1 MTYSSGD
8 VYDVTGTKARVSI
21 PDIPT
26 SEIGNEFIIAVR
38 NLDTT
43 LFVDLWTLCASEVKH
58 RIPPNYDG
66 ILLESLPYEH
76 IKDGLNAQVTT
87 AGTAQL
93 NIDIYSKSGRN
104 VDTEINQQTV
114 FADPAI
120 IPDSEQE
127 TPDEREVVSVIV

>member
-21 PDIPT
+21 PDIPA
-26 SEIGNEFIIAVR
+26 SEVGNEFIIAVR

-43 LFVDLWTLCASEVKH
+43 LFVDLWTLGASEVKH

-76 IKDGLNAQVTT
+76 IKDGLNAQVTS

-93 NIDIYSKSGRN
+93 NIDIYSKPGRN
-104 VDTEINQQTV
+104 VQTAIQQSV

-120 IPDSEQE
+120 LPDGEQPE
-127 TPDEREVVSVIV
+127 PDDREVVSVIV

>member
-21 PDIPT
+21 PDIPA
-26 SEIGNEFIIAVR
+26 SEAGNEFIIAVR

-43 LFVDLWTLCASEVKH
+43 LFVDLWTLGASEVKH

-76 IKDGLNAQVTT
+76 IKDGLNAQVTS

-93 NIDIYSKSGRN
+93 NIDIYSKQGRN
-104 VDTEINQQTV
+104 VQTEIQQTV

-120 IPDSEQE
+120 IPDSEQPE
-127 TPDEREVVSVIV
+127 PDDREVVSVIV

>member
-1 MTYSSGD
+1 MTYSAGD

-21 PDIPT
+21 PDIPS
-26 SEIGNEFIIAVR
+26 SEVGNEFIIAVR

-43 LFVDLWTLCASEVKH
+43 LFVDLWTLGASEVKH

-93 NIDIYSKSGRN
+93 NIDIYSKPGKH
-104 VDTEINQQTV
+104 VDTEITQTV

-120 IPDSEQE
+120 LPDGNKPE
-127 TPDEREVVSVIV
+127 PDDREVVSVIV